1 MKREVGWR
9 EAETSTW
16 VKQLGSKS
24 LRKAGLKHL
33 SQNASYGKLLV
44 AGWWLVAIL
53 SLLVAV
59 VVVFFA
65 WRYGSPLFVL
75 LGVLAVAVPMG
86 FSVWLGRLW
95 STQQAKTA
103 AAGDEFERLGFAVT
117 NDTYGVDWGF
127 KRPLKAFVALSGRT
141 LTAGQLEGVLTFL
154 GRSLPAGKGFSWV
167 PVLGEDYGDWAV
179 FEISSDEAVISDSQV
194 IRSAWPAFVNPAAP
208 VTVGR
213 NSEGELATIWVRAYS
228 EDLNFAVTENR
239 LDQLLGGR
247 WAASWLPES
256 EVMQY
261 ELVDESDPVFA
272 RRELLPSI
280 ALCVSTAASHNLS
293 ASDRVFLADVD
304 WVDNDPRVVTVIF
317 DTPEIANIQ
326 LRDPLVEM
334 LARNLAFT
342 FPGSDWVESW
352 GRNGNQP
359 VLFMSNNTVG

>member
-16 VKQLGSKS
+16 VKQLGSKN
-24 LRKAGLKHL
+24 LRKAGLKHV
-33 SQNASYGKLLV
+33 SQKASHGKLLV
-44 AGWWLVAIL
+44 AGWWAGAALALVVALIAL
-53 SLLVAV
+53 FYAYITKTPLLVIV
-59 VVVFFA
+59 
-65 WRYGSPLFVL
+65 GI
-75 LGVLAVAVPMG
+75 LAVAVPMG
-86 FSVWLGRLW
+86 VSVWFGKLW

-103 AAGDEFERLGFAVT
+103 AVGDELERLGFTVT

-141 LTAGQLEGVLTFL
+141 LTSGQLEGVLGFL
-154 GRSLPAGKGFSWV
+154 GRSLSPEKGSAWV
-167 PVLGEDYGDWAV
+167 PELGDDYGDWAV
-179 FEISSDEAVISDSQV
+179 FEVTADATAISDAEV
-194 IRSAWPAFVNPAAP
+194 IRKAWSAFTNPTVP

-213 NSEGELATIWVRAYS
+213 SAEGELSTIWMRAYA
-228 EDLNFAVTENR
+228 EDPNFAVTENY

-261 ELVDESDPVFA
+261 ESVDESDPVFA

-293 ASDRVFLADVD
+293 AADRVFLADVD
-304 WVDNDPRVVTVIF
+304 WVENDPRVVTVLF
-317 DTPEIANIQ
+317 DTPEIANPQ
-326 LRDPLVEM
+326 LREPLVEM

-352 GRNGNQP
+352 GRNGSQP
-359 VLFMSNNTVG
+359 VLFMSNNAVG

>member
-16 VKQLGSKS
+16 VKQLGSKN

-33 SQNASYGKLLV
+33 SQNASHGKLLV
-44 AGWWLVAIL
+44 AGWWVAAAL

-59 VVVFFA
+59 IVLFFA
-65 WRYGSPLFVL
+65 YKNQSPLLVIF
-75 LGVLAVAVPMG
+75 GILAVAVPMG
-86 FSVWLGRLW
+86 FAVWLGKLW

-103 AAGDEFERLGFAVT
+103 AVGDELERWGFAVT

-127 KRPLKAFVALSGRT
+127 KRPLKAFVGLSGRT
-141 LTAGQLEGVLTFL
+141 LTSGQLEGVLGFL
-154 GRSLPAGKGFSWV
+154 GRSLPPEKGSAWV
-167 PVLGEDYGDWAV
+167 AALGDDYGDWAV
-179 FEISSDEAVISDSQV
+179 FEVSSDATAISDSEV
-194 IRSAWPAFVNPAAP
+194 IRRAWPAFTNPIAP

-213 NSEGELATIWVRAYS
+213 SAEGELSTIWMRANA
-228 EDLNFAVTENR
+228 EDPNFAVTENY

-261 ELVDESDPVFA
+261 ELVDDSDPVFA

-304 WVDNDPRVVTVIF
+304 WVENDPRVVTVLF
-317 DTPEIANIQ
+317 DTPEIANPQI
-326 LRDPLVEM
+326 REPLVEM

-342 FPGSDWVESW
+342 FPGSAWTESW